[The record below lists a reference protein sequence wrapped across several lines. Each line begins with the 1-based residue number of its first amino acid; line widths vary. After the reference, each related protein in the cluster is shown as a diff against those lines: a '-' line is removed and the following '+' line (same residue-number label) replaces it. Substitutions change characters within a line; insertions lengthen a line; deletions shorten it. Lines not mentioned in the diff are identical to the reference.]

1 MVICKVLLAVSV
13 IIETLCIPLY
23 LKAFWPKPN
32 KKSLC
37 LKMVCS
43 TAFLSAGVLSSFIS
57 DNFSEYAVRI
67 LVALALGWIGDLFLH
82 ALGSMVLF
90 IIGGAFFMVGHIEY
104 IIVFIKTSL
113 AIDSNTPVVTV
124 PEIFALLVMSLIFG
138 IIMIKKFQFRNIFIK
153 IVTFLYGFFLITML
167 IKACRLGALCLVS
180 GNEYG
185 IFAFI
190 WLILG
195 GLMFF
200 ASDFTLGIMLLG
212 GHNENRKLK
221 AFNIITYFGAQMLFA
236 TTILFINA

>member
-1 MVICKVLLAVSV
+1 
-13 IIETLCIPLY
+13 
-23 LKAFWPKPN
+23 
-32 KKSLC
+32 
-37 LKMVCS
+37 
-43 TAFLSAGVLSSFIS
+43 
-57 DNFSEYAVRI
+57 
-67 LVALALGWIGDLFLH
+67 
-82 ALGSMVLF
+82 
-90 IIGGAFFMVGHIEY
+90 
-104 IIVFIKTSL
+104 
-113 AIDSNTPVVTV
+113 
-124 PEIFALLVMSLIFG
+124 
-138 IIMIKKFQFRNIFIK
+138 MIKKFQFRNIFIK

-167 IKACRLGALCLVS
+167 IKACLLGALCLVS